1 MGRRPTGYSEQGRF
15 SERGQVADFFTV
27 VSFEVVLVVVFACF
41 LSSWEHAAGV
51 MPIKLESWECGNW
64 GHELDLCWTI
74 FSKSALNP
82 WRPVGSW
89 PIKKSF
95 CSYQKLLENYNNVHQ
110 SKYPFSANVSP
121 LNASIF
127 IPNISSHENVRSCK
141 NTLSIFFLHLL
152 SSLFV
157 PHLSQTTI
165 FPQQY

>member
-15 SERGQVADFFTV
+15 SERGQVGLLYGCELWSCLGCGFCV
-27 VSFEVVLVVVFACF
+27 F

-89 PIKKSF
+89 PIKKVFAGIRS
-95 CSYQKLLENYNNVHQ
+95 CSKYYNNVHQ
-110 SKYPFSANVSP
+110 SKYPFSANVFP

-157 PHLSQTTI
+157 SHLSQTTI